1 MLQSG
6 KTPLPSNEAIKEL
19 EKEVQGIE
27 RKLPSEYNK
36 KCVWFEVAKDDSLEE
51 VLYVHTANMNKAV
64 ECFIQHNSLID
75 LLRQKGLF

>member
-6 KTPLPSNEAIKEL
+6 KTPLPSNEVIKEL
-19 EKEVQGIE
+19 EKEVQEIE
-27 RKLPSEYNK
+27 KKLPSEYNK
-36 KCVWFEVAKDDSLEE
+36 KCVWFEKAKDDSLEE
-51 VLYVHTANMNKAV
+51 VLYVHTTNMSKAV